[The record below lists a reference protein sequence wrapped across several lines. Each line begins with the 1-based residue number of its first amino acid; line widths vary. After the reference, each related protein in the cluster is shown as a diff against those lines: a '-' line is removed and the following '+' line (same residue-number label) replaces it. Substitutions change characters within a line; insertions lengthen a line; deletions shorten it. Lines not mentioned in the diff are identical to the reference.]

1 MKFNC
6 PTLSLALV
14 FILSGC
20 TTPQFYRSNSD
31 VCITSGSRCERSV
44 VVVNQSPDSEV
55 RPTSI
60 MIVELDEQGQYIDRD
75 LKESVSGHLK
85 SINGSKLVLLF
96 VHGWHHNARY
106 DDDNFLKFSAALSA
120 LQEVE
125 DQAREKERR
134 TVVGIY
140 VGWRGKVTWDLPNYL
155 TFFSRKSVSEEVGR
169 GALKDLILDTE
180 SQLIHDSTTD
190 KNVFVLVGHS
200 FGASALFNA
209 VEPILLSRLHDSLS
223 RHEYNLN
230 DPAEPVPPIQG
241 IGNMIVLVN
250 PAIEAMRFNLLREE
264 VWRAGWKNPK
274 IFDGNLKPILLTIGS
289 AGDWATGITFPIGR
303 AVNGFFE
310 NHKKIKIAESSIPG
324 REIEVDEKILDKR
337 SIGNYAPFYTHW
349 IKSNT
354 LYDKEVHG
362 NFSKF
367 CPPDTQWLK
376 YAIRSGSLN
385 TEGYSLNPALPKD
398 VDVLQPR
405 RPLPFQLADQF
416 ISSKRW
422 SQEDVDDGKKSDN
435 TWARNPYWFVR
446 ANKNII
452 WDHNAIWS
460 PEAACF
466 IIDLIAAESDRSVD
480 EKLLAPVNF
489 GSPPNE

>member
-1 MKFNC
+1 MKINH
-6 PTLSLALV
+6 SLFLLTSS
-14 FILSGC
+14 FLIGC
-20 TTPQFYRSNSD
+20 TTPHFYRSDSD
-31 VCITSGSRCERSV
+31 RCDTSGSLCERNV
-44 VVVNQSPDSEV
+44 VVINQSPNSEV
-55 RPTSI
+55 RPTSM

-75 LKESVSGHLK
+75 LKESVSGYLK

-96 VHGWHHNARY
+96 VHGWHHNAKY
-106 DDDNFLKFSAALSA
+106 DDDNLINFSAALNA

-125 DQAREKERR
+125 DLAREKEQR

-140 VGWRGKVTWDLPNYL
+140 VGWRGKVTWNLPNYA

-180 SQLIHDSTTD
+180 SQLIYDSTTD

-209 VEPILLSRLHDSLS
+209 VEPILLSRLQDSLS
-223 RHEYNLN
+223 KHEHNLN
-230 DPAEPVPPIQG
+230 DPTKPIPPIQG

-264 VWRAGWKNPK
+264 VWRVGWKNPK
-274 IFDGNLKPILLTIGS
+274 IFNGNLKPLLLTIGS

-303 AVNGFFE
+303 GINGLLE
-310 NHKKIKIAESSIPG
+310 NHKNIKIVESSVPDK
-324 REIEVDEKILDKR
+324 EIEVDEMILDKR
-337 SIGNYAPFYTHW
+337 SVGNYAPFYTHW

-354 LYDKEVHG
+354 MYDKAVHG
-362 NFSKF
+362 SFSEF

-376 YAIRSGSLN
+376 YSIQSGGLN
-385 TEGYSLNPALPKD
+385 TEGYSLNPALSND
-398 VDVLQPR
+398 ADSQPR
-405 RPLPFQLADQF
+405 RPLPFQLADRF
-416 ISSKRW
+416 IPSKLW
-422 SQEDVDDGKKSDN
+422 SQQDVEDGKKTDT

-466 IIDLIAAESDRSVD
+466 IIDLIAAESDRSAD
-480 EKLLAPVNF
+480 EKLVAPINF
-489 GSPPNE
+489 GPPPNE